1 MLPQRV
7 MLLALLMSTAL
18 IEQSVAEE
26 QRPNIVF
33 VLLDNVGQ
41 EWFGCYGSQENATP
55 HIDRLAAEGVRFK
68 NCYATPYCSTSR
80 AMLLS
85 GRYPHT
91 TGWRFHHDAG
101 IYGGGNFDWHREVT
115 FARILRDAGYATCV
129 AGKWQINNFD
139 EPGQANCLREHGFEE
154 HLVTPGGKN
163 DSKYWDPLVIENG
176 FRSLRQ
182 GKFGPDLYTEFVQ
195 DFIRRKRE
203 SPFLVYL
210 PITLVHTP
218 LPATP
223 GKQGIELSPVDL
235 FRENLRYADASIG
248 RLIETLESL
257 QLRENT
263 IIFISADNGGP
274 PSFPA
279 RTDRGTI
286 RGLMGT
292 FVEPSINVPMIVNGP
307 TRIPGGRVASLTDY
321 TDVLPTIAQLTG
333 SNIPADRKLDGHS
346 YADWLQGNA
355 SSFERDW
362 IHTALNDERIL
373 RDERFKLYSSGG
385 FFDLLNDPNESVD
398 LTDSLDPG
406 VESARRRLKTALQ
419 ALPEDRLLDFAP
431 NSVASRR
438 YRDDKAAGK
447 STLLRRGI
455 P

>member
-1 MLPQRV
+1 MIAVILSQH
-7 MLLALLMSTAL
+7 
-18 IEQSVAEE
+18 SVAEE
-26 QRPNIVF
+26 SRPNIVF

-101 IYGGGNFDWHREVT
+101 IYGGGNFDWHRERT
-115 FARILRDAGYATCV
+115 FARVLRDAGYATCV
-129 AGKWQINNFD
+129 AGKWQINNFN
-139 EPGQANCLREHGFEE
+139 EPGQADCLREHGFDE
-154 HLVTPGGKN
+154 HLISPGGKS

-176 FRSLRQ
+176 VRSVRQ
-182 GKFGPDLYTEFVQ
+182 GEFGPDLYSEFVQ
-195 DFIRRKRE
+195 DFIRRKRDQ
-203 SPFLVYL
+203 PFLVYF

-223 GKQGIELSPVDL
+223 GMQGKELPPVDL
-235 FRENLRYADASIG
+235 FRENLRYADAIVG
-248 RLIETLESL
+248 RAIETLESL
-257 QLRENT
+257 QVRENT
-263 IIFISADNGGP
+263 IVFVSADNGGP

-279 RTDRGTI
+279 QTDRGTV

-307 TRIPGGRVASLTDY
+307 ARIPGGRVAMLTDY
-321 TDVLPTIAQLTG
+321 TDVFPTIAQLTRTA
-333 SNIPADRKLDGHS
+333 IPTDRRLDGHS
-346 YADWLQGNA
+346 YADWLLGKSA
-355 SSFERDW
+355 SFERAW

-373 RDERFKLYSSGG
+373 RDERYKCYSSGG
-385 FFDLLNDPNESVD
+385 FFDLQDDPNESKD
-398 LTDSLDPG
+398 LEASSDPE
-406 VESARRRLKTALQ
+406 VESARRRLNAALQ
-419 ALPEDRLLDFAP
+419 ALPADTGLDFEP

-438 YRDDKAAGK
+438 YREEKAAGK
-447 STLLRRGI
+447 STFLRRGR